1 MKGTLLSA
9 EVSRFHA
16 LNSDGLLWTLVIKT
30 RFLRRKVTVKKTL
43 HPSVD
48 VRSFIGKRVEV

>member
-9 EVSRFHA
+9 EVSKFHA
-16 LNSDGLLWTLVIKT
+16 LNSDGLLWTLVIRT
-30 RFLRRKVTVKKTL
+30 RFLMRKVTIKKTID
-43 HPSVD
+43 PSVD